1 MEHCAMNNET
11 EMNTENENLAQNEE
25 VSTENASAEEQVE
38 AGAEVAEENVA
49 ELNTEKKEED
59 SFKDKYYYLAAE
71 MQNMQRRFDKEKESL
86 LKFGSEKIL
95 KDLLEVVDNFERTL
109 GFIKNDEDEKVKNI
123 VVGIEMITNQMLSA
137 LEKHG
142 LKQVDALNKAFDPNF
157 HEAMNTEAKDGVE
170 DETISQVHQNGYTLN
185 ERLLRP
191 AKVTIV
197 KN

>member
-1 MEHCAMNNET
+1 MNNET
-11 EMNTENENLAQNEE
+11 EMMNEE
-25 VSTENASAEEQVE
+25 EKLETQAEETVSEETEADPEVE
-38 AGAEVAEENVA
+38 ASEDENVT
-49 ELNTEKKEED
+49 ELKD
-59 SFKDKYYYLAAE
+59 DFKDKYYYLAAE
-71 MQNMQRRFDKEKESL
+71 MQNMQRRFEKEKESL

-109 GFIKNDEDEKVKNI
+109 GFIKNDEDQKIKNI
-123 VVGIEMITNQMLSA
+123 VVGIEMITDQMLKT

-142 LKQVDALNKAFDPNF
+142 LKQVEALNQAFDPNF
-157 HEAMNTEAKDGVE
+157 HEAMSTEAKEGVE

>member
-1 MEHCAMNNET
+1 MEQRAMTNET
-11 EMNTENENLAQNEE
+11 E
-25 VSTENASAEEQVE
+25 VSTEQEELQETTPQTEDNVEELHKEEAQSEETEETVE
-38 AGAEVAEENVA
+38 AKAD
-49 ELNTEKKEED
+49 TED
-59 SFKDKYYYLAAE
+59 FKSKYYYLAAE
-71 MQNMQRRFDKEKESL
+71 MQNIQRRFDKEKEGL

-123 VVGIEMITNQMLSA
+123 VVGIDMITKQMLTT

-142 LKQVDALNKAFDPNF
+142 LKQVEAIGELFDPNF
-157 HEAMNTEAKDGVE
+157 HEAITTEAKEGTE
-170 DETISQVHQNGYTLN
+170 DETITHVHQNGYTLN

>member
-1 MEHCAMNNET
+1 MLRDKLLLIQVKHYT
-11 EMNTENENLAQNEE
+11 EL
-25 VSTENASAEEQVE
+25 
-38 AGAEVAEENVA
+38 
-49 ELNTEKKEED
+49 KD
-59 SFKDKYYYLAAE
+59 DFKDKYYYLAAE
-71 MQNMQRRFDKEKESL
+71 MQNMQRRFEKEKESL

-109 GFIKNDEDEKVKNI
+109 GFIKNDEDQKIKNI
-123 VVGIEMITNQMLSA
+123 VVGIEMITDQMLKT

-142 LKQVDALNKAFDPNF
+142 LKQVEALNQAFDPNY
-157 HEAMNTEAKDGVE
+157 HEAMSTEAKEGVE